1 MEEIITIEEKVK
13 KKKAPFIAGL
23 LIIALAVVGIVN
35 IVGFVMDRVTP
46 ETDEQAQFQEY
57 SQFLT
62 WVVGVDPASFSDIT
76 SANKDDLRNIAICSL
91 MNDEVTT
98 STYNVTEKGLVVPA
112 ADVEAYYVSMFG
124 AENAIV
130 HASVVGYGYEFVY
143 DAANGVYYVPLT
155 GVTPPFSVR
164 VESAKATG
172 DFIQLRVGYVGTT
185 NVEVDA
191 QGNLQ
196 AAQPD
201 KYADITLKKTETGYN
216 LISLMAVTVGEYN

>member
-23 LIIALAVVGIVN
+23 LILALAVVGIVN
-35 IVGFVMDRVTP
+35 IAGFVADKVTP
-46 ETDEQAQFQEY
+46 ETDEEAQFQEY
-57 SQFLT
+57 AQFLT

-112 ADVEAYYVSMFG
+112 ADVENYYISMFG
-124 AENAIV
+124 AENGIV

-143 DAANGVYYVPLT
+143 DAANSVYYVPLT

-164 VESAKATG
+164 VESAKVTG
-172 DFIQLRVGYVGTT
+172 DFIQLRIGYVGTT
-185 NVEVDA
+185 NVEIDA

-201 KYADITLKKTETGYN
+201 KYADVTLKKTETGYN